1 MEIAA
6 IVTET
11 TRLRLFAAL
20 GPFLAWLYCIAFLA
34 ARTDGPIFED
44 GRYWLP
50 SLMVCYAFSIL
61 PMLFTAWVDRRLS
74 DRWWRSLACGL
85 AGFGIAFVLY
95 YGLMHEGP
103 SAAEHAKTFRQDWFY
118 VALVWGLPAVVCAWV
133 MGLTNPRESADVLR

>member
-1 MEIAA
+1 MA
-6 IVTET
+6 IEM

-20 GPFLAWLYCIAFLA
+20 GPLLAWLYCIAFLA

-95 YGLMHEGP
+95 YGLTHDGP
-103 SAAEHAKTFRQDWFY
+103 AAAEHAKMFQRDWFY
-118 VALVWGLPAVVCAWV
+118 VGLVWGLPAVVCSWV
-133 MGLTNPRESADVLR
+133 MGLDRKESVDAR